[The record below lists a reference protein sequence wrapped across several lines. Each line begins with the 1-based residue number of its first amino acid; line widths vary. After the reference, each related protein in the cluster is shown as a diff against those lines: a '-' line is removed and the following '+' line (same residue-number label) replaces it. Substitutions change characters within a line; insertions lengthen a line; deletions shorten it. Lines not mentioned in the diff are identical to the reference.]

1 MIHSLRG
8 KIIYNDVKSVVIDV
22 GGVGYCCNTTNKTLA
37 QLQGVTGE
45 VMLYTYMAVRED
57 SVDLYGFYDTL
68 ELDFFKKLI
77 SVSGIGPKI
86 GLSILSDFTPDQL
99 ALLIT
104 TGDAKTL
111 SKANGLGPK
120 SAQRVVLEL
129 KDKISGDMLPTTTSD
144 FNFSVNNTSTAAGE
158 AIEALVS
165 IGFTPQEASKI
176 VSQLDPSLSVEEM
189 IKLAL
194 KSSSK

>member
-8 KIIYNDVKSVVIDV
+8 RIVYNDFKSVVIDV
-22 GGVGYCCNTTNKTLA
+22 NGVGYCCNTTNKTLA
-37 QLQGVTGE
+37 QLQGITDE
-45 VMLYTYMAVRED
+45 VILYTYMAVRED

-120 SAQRVVLEL
+120 SAQRLVLEL
-129 KDKISGDMLPTTTSD
+129 KDKISGDMLPQNNVNIDFGTSTTSG
-144 FNFSVNNTSTAAGE
+144 AAGE

-165 IGFTPQEASKI
+165 IGFTPQEASKAI
-176 VSQLDPSLSVEEM
+176 SALDQKLPVEEL
-189 IKLAL
+189 IKQAL
-194 KSSSK
+194 KSSTK

>member
-129 KDKISGDMLPTTTSD
+129 KDKISGDMLPTTVSD
-144 FNFSVNNTSTAAGE
+144 FNFSVNNTSNAAGE